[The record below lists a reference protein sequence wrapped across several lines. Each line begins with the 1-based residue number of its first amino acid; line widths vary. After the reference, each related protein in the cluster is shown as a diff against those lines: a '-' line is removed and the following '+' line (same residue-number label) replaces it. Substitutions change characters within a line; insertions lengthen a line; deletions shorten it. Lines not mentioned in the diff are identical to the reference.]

1 MSLFNKKI
9 KKEKAYNLLAI
20 ITGLIIFLGMLIGY
34 LLLNKEVMGFLK
46 AFFQFFLDII
56 GIGEIINIS
65 LIL

>member
-46 AFFQFFLDII
+46 AFFQFFLDFI
-56 GIGEIINIS
+56 GIGDIINIS